1 MLGNTQTI
9 YVLVGALLVS
19 CVAVIAYLAI
29 IASVHSRLRLMK
41 DFHEA
46 IAHKIKTESG
56 YADDQIDRSYL
67 DKYIELQ
74 DTIET
79 WLDREGMIR
88 KTPRKNN
95 SD

>member
-19 CVAVIAYLAI
+19 CVAVIAYLVI
-29 IASVHSRLRLMK
+29 IASVHRRLRLMK
-41 DFHEA
+41 DFYEA
-46 IAHKIKTESG
+46 VSFKIKTESG

-74 DTIET
+74 DTVET

-88 KTPRKNN
+88 KTPPKK
-95 SD
+95 

>member
-1 MLGNTQTI
+1 MLGNIQTI
-9 YVLVGALLVS
+9 YVVVGALLVS

-29 IASVHSRLRLMK
+29 IASVHRRLRLMK

-46 IAHKIKTESG
+46 VSRKIKTESE
-56 YADDQIDRSYL
+56 YAEDQIDQSYL

-74 DTIET
+74 DTLET

-88 KTPRKNN
+88 KK
-95 SD
+95 